1 MISYVN
7 KLGNVSVGG
16 SNPVRIMGI
25 LNTSP
30 ESFYKKS
37 ISTSRQRIVDA
48 IHVME
53 DEGADFIDIGGM
65 STAPYLSTMV
75 SEKTEANRI
84 VNAIKIIQQ
93 KTNLPISV
101 DTCRATVANEALE
114 LGVDI
119 INDVTG
125 LKYDPMMPKI
135 IEKYCPS
142 LILCAYDKKIIT
154 GNQLYETKQLLKKS
168 LEIAKSVKIPKTNI
182 VLDPAIGFFRKK
194 GRGHFFTK
202 IDSDWVKRDLLILKN
217 LNSIKQSRPILVSVS
232 NKSFIGK
239 ILKKENP
246 SARLAGS
253 LTAEAVCVLNG
264 ADIIRTHNVAE
275 TKMAII

>member
-53 DEGADFIDIGGM
+53 DDGADFIDIGGM

-84 VNAIKIIQQ
+84 VNAIKIVQQ

-135 IEKYCPS
+135 IEKYRPS

-217 LNSIKQSRPILVSVS
+217 LNLIKLSRPILVSVS

-275 TKMAII
+275 TKMAVI